1 MWVSQWTKYVSNE
14 FQMRLN
20 DSENTQTK
28 ASSFDVTWE
37 IGEVKNNFHKTQL
50 DRFDVGE
57 NENVMMFPVTTV
69 TFLEM
74 FWVLGSELAICSY
87 LHIFYFLPL
96 WTPSSVYQRGIC
108 YLSVYFCF
116 IFLWEGG
123 ASKKQDTS
131 VAWWT
136 EAIVEH
142 FSGSWDYIEAALRIY
157 WSDTHS
163 EVA

>member
-1 MWVSQWTKYVSNE
+1 
-14 FQMRLN
+14 MRLN

-74 FWVLGSELAICSY
+74 F
-87 LHIFYFLPL
+87 
-96 WTPSSVYQRGIC
+96 
-108 YLSVYFCF
+108 
-116 IFLWEGG
+116 
-123 ASKKQDTS
+123 
-131 VAWWT
+131 
-136 EAIVEH
+136 
-142 FSGSWDYIEAALRIY
+142 
-157 WSDTHS
+157 
-163 EVA
+163 